1 MRHQICVQVRV
12 PGSAGQSLVASSSW
26 KEKDVTSHMEDW
38 KRHREAR
45 PQSIL
50 LASKKDHLERWV
62 PTLLFQISPDSMS
75 YLAHPGAQC
84 LWITSFPLWYGHF
97 ISICQV
103 SPTLSPR
110 EKTDKRQE
118 ILKPQEGFKPGASG
132 PDFSFRCTALALAV
146 WRMFRL
152 HCSDKVI
159 ILLEKLSEFY
169 RCVACVTW

>member
-1 MRHQICVQVRV
+1 MVRLRNGLGRSKLSPTMRHQICVQVRV

-118 ILKPQEGFKPGASG
+118 ILKPQEGFKPVRQDRIS
-132 PDFSFRCTALALAV
+132 ALDV
-146 WRMFRL
+146 
-152 HCSDKVI
+152 
-159 ILLEKLSEFY
+159 LLWL
-169 RCVACVTW
+169 